1 MASLNVD
8 EKEVDS
14 VVNEDAGAK
23 EEKDAGVKEEKK
35 KREYKCSIC
44 GLSGHNKVTC
54 TEAKKVSKK

>member
-8 EKEVDS
+8 EKKVDS
-14 VVNEDAGAK
+14 GEKEDAGAK
-23 EEKDAGVKEEKK
+23 EDAGVKEEKK

-54 TEAKKVSKK
+54 ADVKKGAKK